1 MGGILDKA
9 NIGITFLIDNKIKFV
24 NEKFLHLTD
33 YSEEEIIEKSFIFL
47 STNEEKERLRNIEI
61 KLSEQEI
68 HPKIIE
74 FWIETKN
81 GVRKYIRNNYYA
93 SEDSKQMEGFLVL
106 THDLT
111 KEKSKEVKVLASEFK
126 KSRFLDFLSEQIIF
140 YDTDLRIIWTNKAAS
155 DSVGEIPES
164 MVGEI
169 CYELWYQS
177 DTPCSNCPVLK
188 AKETRQEQSAEVV
201 TPDDKVWNIRGYPV
215 YGEDGTLIGM
225 AELASDITE
234 SKQKMKDLAKSEE
247 RFKQIFHNTND
258 GIFVVTR
265 DTEGKFIKII
275 EANEIASR
283 MYGYTREEFFEM
295 KPADFNITGEEE
307 TLEFINNLLEEKRLT
322 FERNHRTKDGNLI
335 LVEISAH
342 LFTLGEDTV
351 SIAIIRDITEKKK
364 ADEELIDREEKF
376 RQIFQNSSDAIFIHS
391 LSSDGKPGNFI
402 EVNDIG
408 CEWTGYSREVL
419 LKISPPELVFENAA
433 HDDDISKKLQSM
445 GFLTYDGFIQNKD
458 GYLRNVEYNSSMF
471 VLKGERV
478 ILTTAR
484 DITERLISQQEM
496 KESEERF
503 RKLFETI
510 PDALIAADLNGD
522 ITYANYQAAKLY
534 GVESIDKLMNENTF
548 QFIAQEDLM
557 RAQNGFKAILT
568 SGYVRNKQFH
578 IVDKDGS
585 RTPVE
590 TNASVIL
597 DSEGN
602 PNGFIAVVRDI
613 SEKLKAEKSI
623 QDSEEKFRQIFHSG
637 NDAIFIHKLTRDGK
651 LGNFIEV
658 NSVASAWTGYDRE
671 KLLTMKPADI
681 KWPGLVNHT
690 KNIGKELLSTG
701 STTFEGT
708 IVHKNGSSKPVEFS
722 SQLFLLKDQVVIL
735 SVARDITERK
745 KSQKEIEESEEKFR
759 QIFHKANDAFFLT
772 KLIKEDETSKF
783 IEVNDIAC
791 IWLEYTKEEILELR
805 SIDITAPEQKD
816 ANKEIIR
823 EIYDKGY
830 GTFETVLLGKNDKRI
845 PVEISSHIFELW
857 DEEVVLTIARNI
869 TDRRRAEKEIQ
880 ESEER
885 YRQVFHNSGDIIA
898 IVSVPRDRSIGNL
911 LEFNELACRKLEY
924 SREDLIG
931 LGLDEIVKDLT
942 EEDITKYFKEIM
954 EKKSVKFERK
964 LVTKSGESFPVE
976 INAAPFLL
984 KGEITVLLTARDIT
998 ERVKDEELMKQAFAQ
1013 IDQNIEDFDI
1023 LVDKIRN
1030 PLTGIVG
1037 YSELSDSLHTSII
1050 VEEAMKIDEII
1061 KQISENWI
1069 ASEKFREIL
1078 RKHLLAEQTSEED
1091 SSKNTEDVV
1100 TEVKEGTAEIKT
1112 EETSTAK

>member
-1 MGGILDKA
+1 MGGLLDKA

-24 NEKFLHLTD
+24 NEKFLQLTD

-47 STNEEKERLRNIEI
+47 STNEEKERLSKIEI
-61 KLSEQEI
+61 ELSEQKI

-81 GVRKYIRNNYYA
+81 GVRKYIRNHYYA
-93 SEDSKQMEGFLVL
+93 SKDKKKKEGFLVL
-106 THDLT
+106 SHDLT

-155 DSVGEIPES
+155 DSIGEIPES

-169 CYELWYQS
+169 CYELWYQV
-177 DTPCSNCPVLK
+177 DAPCTNCPVIK
-188 AKETRQEQSAEVV
+188 AKDTRQEHSAEVI
-201 TPDDKVWNIRGYPV
+201 TPDGKIWDVRGYPV
-215 YGEDGTLIGM
+215 FGDDGVLIGM

-234 SKQKMKDLAKSEE
+234 SKQKLKDLAKSEE

-258 GIFVVTR
+258 GIFVVKRET
-265 DTEGKFIKII
+265 DGKFIEII

-283 MYGYTREEFFEM
+283 MYGYTLEEFLEM
-295 KPADFNITGEEE
+295 KPSDFNITGDEE
-307 TLEFINNLLEEKRLT
+307 TPEFIKNLVEEKRLT
-322 FERNHRTKDGNLI
+322 VERNHRTKEGELM

-351 SIAIIRDITEKKK
+351 SLAIIRDITEKKK
-364 ADEELIDREEKF
+364 ADEELIENEEKF

-391 LSSDGKPGNFI
+391 LSSDRKLGKFI

-408 CEWTGYSREVL
+408 CEWTGYTRKEL
-419 LKISPPELVFENAA
+419 LEISPPELGFDEVA
-433 HDDDISKKLQSM
+433 HDEGIGKELQTK
-445 GFLTYDGFIQNKD
+445 GNITFEGYIQNRE
-458 GYLRNVEYNSSMF
+458 GYVRNVEYNSNIF
-471 VLKGERV
+471 ELKGEKV

-484 DITERLISQQEM
+484 DITERLIAQQEIS
-496 KESEERF
+496 ESEERF

-522 ITYANYQAAKLY
+522 ITYANHQAAKLY
-534 GVESIDKLMNENTF
+534 GVENINQLMNENSF

-578 IVDKDGS
+578 IVNKDGS

-602 PNGFIAVVRDI
+602 PSGFIAIVRDI
-613 SEKLKAEKSI
+613 SKKLQAEKSI

-658 NSVASAWTGYDRE
+658 NNVASAWTGYDRE
-671 KLLTMKPADI
+671 KLLAMKPADI
-681 KWPGLVNHT
+681 DRSGLVDHT

-701 STTFEGT
+701 STTYEGV
-708 IVHKNGSSKPVEFS
+708 IVHKNGTFKPVEFS
-722 SQLFLLKDQVVIL
+722 SQLFLLKDEVVIL

-772 KLIKEDETSKF
+772 KLVKEDQTSKF

-791 IWLEYTKEEILELR
+791 IWLEYTKDEMLKLR
-805 SIDITAPEQKD
+805 SIDITAPEEKEG
-816 ANKEIIR
+816 NKEIIR
-823 EIYDKGY
+823 EIYNKGF
-830 GTFETVLLGKNDKRI
+830 GTFETVLVGKNDKRV
-845 PVEISSHIFELW
+845 PVEISSHIFDLW
-857 DEEVVLTIARNI
+857 DEEVVLTIARDI
-869 TDRRRAEKEIQ
+869 TERKKAAKEIH

-885 YRQVFHNSGDIIA
+885 YRQVFHSSGDIIA
-898 IVSVPRDRSIGNL
+898 IVSVPRDKSVGKL
-911 LEFNELACRKLEY
+911 LEFNEFACRKLEY
-924 SREDLIG
+924 SREELIG

-942 EEDITKYFKEIM
+942 KEEITEYFKEII
-954 EKKSVKFERK
+954 EKKSIKFERRF
-964 LVTKSGESFPVE
+964 VTKSGELFPVE
-976 INAAPFLL
+976 IYASPFLL

-998 ERVKDEELMKQAFAQ
+998 ERVEDEELMKQAFAQ

-1030 PLTGIVG
+1030 PLTGIIG
-1037 YSELSDSLHTSII
+1037 YSELSDSFHTSII
-1050 VEEAMKIDEII
+1050 VEEAMKIDDII

-1069 ASEKFREIL
+1069 ASEEFREIL
-1078 RKHLLAEQTSEED
+1078 RKHLLAELMADEDTTKTSENAE
-1091 SSKNTEDVV
+1091 
-1100 TEVKEGTAEIKT
+1100 TEVIEDIVEKEAAET
-1112 EETSTAK
+1112 TPND